1 MTKRL
6 VEIDD
11 DILTAARA
19 ALGTPTIKETV
30 QRALQDAA
38 AATLRRE
45 FLARAVAD
53 GLADLRDPA
62 VAADAWR

>member
-11 DILTAARA
+11 DILAAAQA
-19 ALGTPTIKETV
+19 ALGARTTEETV
-30 QRALQDAA
+30 QRALQEAA
-38 AATLRRE
+38 RQTLRRE
-45 FLARAVAD
+45 LLTRAMED

-62 VAADAWR
+62 VMADAWR